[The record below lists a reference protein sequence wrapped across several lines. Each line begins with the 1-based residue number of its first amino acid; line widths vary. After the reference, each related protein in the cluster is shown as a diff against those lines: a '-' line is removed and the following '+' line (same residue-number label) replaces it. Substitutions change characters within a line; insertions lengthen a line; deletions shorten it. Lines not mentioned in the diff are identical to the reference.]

1 MCRPAGQR
9 FGENAPLTI
18 GGNQLIFNDF
28 RANLSVSYEV
38 DLWSRAANL
47 SAAARDELL
56 ASEYARDTLRISAGG
71 AGGAVVRHAA
81 VARRAGACCTARQCR
96 RNATA

>member
-1 MCRPAGQR
+1 MSGSRKR

-28 RANLSVSYEV
+28 RANLSVAYEV

-47 SAAARDELL
+47 TSARDELL
-56 ASEYARDTLRISAGG
+56 ASEYARDTLRTLA
-71 AGGAVVRHAA
+71 AQVV
-81 VARRAGACCTARQCR
+81 QSY
-96 RNATA
+96 ATLQSLDAQVVL